1 MQCSYQLGGKIFDSG
16 YQQLMHGGSADN
28 LGTNWH
34 KDILDAWSPENPNS
48 DIPRLNAFD
57 QGYNNA
63 TSTRFLV
70 SSNYFSINNITL
82 GYTLP
87 KRWTSKLGL
96 ESLRVYGAADNVALF
111 SARRGLDP
119 RMSFTAASSFSYT
132 ALRTVSGGIKV
143 TF

>member
-16 YQQLMHGGSADN
+16 YQQLMHGGSSSN

-34 KDILDAWSPENPNS
+34 KDILDSWSPETPNS

-70 SSNYFSINNITL
+70 SSNYSSINNITL

-96 ESLRVYGAADNVALF
+96 EGLRV
-111 SARRGLDP
+111 
-119 RMSFTAASSFSYT
+119 
-132 ALRTVSGGIKV
+132 
-143 TF
+143 